1 MSKIL
6 VVDDEAIITMQLE
19 ERLHAMGYTV
29 AGMAASGEDAI
40 EKARRLSPDLILM
53 DIVMPGALNGIEAA
67 QVIIGEL
74 DIPVVF
80 VTSYADDA
88 IIEKAKQVR
97 PYGYIVKPFNEL
109 EIKAAIEV
117 ALFRKAAEREMKK
130 MAEAAPAQVPHGK
143 APGAGEMPETE
154 YLDLPGD
161 KNRPPQGYLFR
172 YRPLPVRG
180 SVGEGSDIQIRH

>member
-53 DIVMPGALNGIEAA
+53 DIVMPGRLNGIEAA
-67 QVIIGEL
+67 QAIVSEL

-88 IIEKAKQVR
+88 IIEKARQVR

-117 ALFRKAAEREMKK
+117 ALFRKASEQEMKK
-130 MAEAAPAQVPHGK
+130 K
-143 APGAGEMPETE
+143 AGAGRTLCRPAHPRVPQECRTQSI
-154 YLDLPGD
+154 LP
-161 KNRPPQGYLFR
+161 RPK
-172 YRPLPVRG
+172 
-180 SVGEGSDIQIRH
+180 